1 MKATKRN
8 IAICG
13 LTVVVCASLLAGV
26 TYAWFTDSIT
36 NSGNTI
42 SSGDLKIDATAYDLG
57 EDGKSYEINGKNYT
71 FEAEGQNLKTDN
83 KAVIAETNWYPG
95 QSSAKLFTVENVGSL
110 DAAVSLDFFVSG
122 GLTNALWFDFIQV
135 GEDGR
140 ILGNFGERDM
150 ETLPELANQLGDVKL
165 ASKASM
171 SFVLVYGMEEEAQNE
186 YMNKSFQ
193 VNVFISAKQ
202 TVEGAEGPI
211 VVNPGTDLS
220 EVIEEVSDNST
231 IVLAANSEYEVKNPI
246 DLSGKKGIV
255 IDGNGATITMNE
267 SIEGASF
274 LSFAA
279 MRANAETRTNYQKSI
294 IRVEGASDVIIRNL
308 TIEGSESHGINVY
321 DCSNVTIEDVNIN
334 NSAEL
339 AICVNGSD
347 VSLVNVHTS
356 GSGWGAV
363 NLDLGTKGTSSL
375 TVDADCQFE
384 EYLQIYADSTT
395 VADKVSVNAAGYN
408 RYNVVATDGNNRV
421 LWTNNENVVEG
432 AVFVDDAE
440 GLASAVAAG
449 GNVILANDIKA
460 TLNGA
465 SVTNALSLNLNN
477 YTLTSNGTTFP
488 EGASVVITNGVIDM
502 RNSTTPFC
510 LRSNSQLEMS
520 YLNVT
525 SDYTVALVGNSEF
538 KGENS
543 KLVVD
548 HCNFTVC
555 DSAAITTNANKQPWS
570 CEIVVTNSTITCDST
585 NHKDWPMDNCPI
597 YMNVDG
603 NLTIDNCT
611 ITGQRQG
618 VMVRTG
624 NAKITNTTIID
635 TCEYYDLDSADLHL
649 NGNWGSGNEVPM
661 AALVVG
667 NRGNAGNAY
676 EHPTNVTVENC
687 TLISENKE
695 VPAMYI
701 WGNTTEET
709 KVVLTFDKATY
720 DNMQG
725 DIAGVLE
732 STENSK
738 VEINTPEGIVVNASQ
753 LKAALANGGD
763 VILAADVV
771 IDPVGEGNENIPL
784 IPQIIVTKNATL
796 NLNGKT
802 ISLNQEPCAASFNYV
817 IGLISVMNNA
827 TLTVNGDG
835 VIDAEAQYNTAYGFN
850 VYGGKLVINGGTYY
864 GAMSAVQVQIGE
876 VEINGGHFELAK
888 TIAADAPQ
896 YSNYLINCIDANIKN
911 GTATIVVNGGSFVG
925 YNPGASYG
933 EPDAPISFIDKDTYK
948 VEVSGEGHTAIY
960 TVVPV
965 TEDAE

>member
-57 EDGKSYEINGKNYT
+57 EDGKSYEINGKTYT
-71 FEAEGQNLKTDN
+71 FESEGQNLKTDN

-202 TVEGAEGPI
+202 TVEGAEGPV

-267 SIEGASF
+267 S
-274 LSFAA
+274 
-279 MRANAETRTNYQKSI
+279 
-294 IRVEGASDVIIRNL
+294 VEGASLFRAKAALTSEEANNSGEESIINVANATNVIIRNL
-308 TIEGSESHGINVY
+308 TATGAVKHGINIYKSTDVLVE
-321 DCSNVTIEDVNIN
+321 NVVSEN
-334 NSAEL
+334 NGGL
-339 AICVNGSD
+339 GVCVNGSE
-347 VSLVNVHTS
+347 VTLNNVKTSGNAWGGVNV
-356 GSGWGAV
+356 
-363 NLDLGTKGTSSL
+363 DTKVGEVSL
-375 TVDADCQFE
+375 TVDEACSFG
-384 EYLQIYADSTT
+384 EYLQIYADTYDMGLAVKANLPEKYTGVKLSVPAGDSY
-395 VADKVSVNAAGYN
+395 VAMY
-408 RYNVVATDGNNRV
+408 
-421 LWTNNENVVEG
+421 LWTTDAVVT
-432 AVFVDDAE
+432 DAE

-460 TLNGA
+460 NLNGA
-465 SVTNALSLNLNN
+465 SVTKTLSLNLNN

-488 EGASVVITNGVIDM
+488 EGASVVITNGIIDM

-555 DSAAITTNANKQPWS
+555 DSAAITTNASKQPWS

-676 EHPTNVTVENC
+676 EYATNVTVENC
-687 TLISENKE
+687 KLISKNEE

-738 VEINTPEGIVVNASQ
+738 VEINTPEGVVVNGSQ
-753 LKAALANGGD
+753 LKTALEKGGAVYVAADITLTQD
-763 VILAADVV
+763 VIITGATNTEL
-771 IDPVGEGNENIPL
+771 IIPEGR
-784 IPQIIVTKNATL
+784 IITFTA
-796 NLNGKT
+796 
-802 ISLNQEPCAASFNYV
+802 
-817 IGLISVMNNA
+817 
-827 TLTVNGDG
+827 DG
-835 VIDAEAQYNTAYGFN
+835 VIDMYGNASLTINSEGEIACNMESKFGMIVCAYNESN
-850 VYGGKLVINGGTYY
+850 VTVNGGTY
-864 GAMSAVQVQIGE
+864 IGGITCFQAGTKGSDE
-876 VEINGGHFELAK
+876 VSTITINDGYFEVLATYSGKYWTLNLIDNEGGKIFVK
-888 TIAADAPQ
+888 G
-896 YSNYLINCIDANIKN
+896 
-911 GTATIVVNGGSFVG
+911 GTFVN
-925 YNPGASYG
+925 YNPENSETESPADNFVADGYTVESSKEG
-933 EPDAPISFIDKDTYK
+933 EDI
-948 VEVSGEGHTAIY
+948 IY

>member
-57 EDGKSYEINGKNYT
+57 EDGKSYEINGKTYT

-135 GEDGR
+135 GETGVVS
-140 ILGNFGERDM
+140 GQFKERPM
-150 ETLPELANQLGDVKL
+150 ETLPDLADQLGDVKL

-202 TVEGAEGPI
+202 TVEGAEGPV

-220 EVIEEVSDNST
+220 EAIKEVSDNST

-255 IDGNGATITMNE
+255 IDGNGATITMSE
-267 SIEGASF
+267 SVEGASF

-440 GLASAVAAG
+440 GLASAVLAG
-449 GNVILANDIKA
+449 GNVILASDIEVTSNLRSSSNIVINLNSYTISSSSTITFFGDNMTVTITNGTFKSTGFSGRLRFENDENVTIQNVNFIGNGTGSQTIQVYDETSEGVNLYNISNCIFQNAYVGFEGSSNDYPYVFDITFTDCNFVAEK
-460 TLNGA
+460 LGNGA
-465 SVTNALSLNLNN
+465 SCVAIDDYIKGTAVF
-477 YTLTSNGTTFP
+477 NGCNF
-488 EGASVVITNGVIDM
+488 
-502 RNSTTPFC
+502 
-510 LRSNSQLEMS
+510 
-520 YLNVT
+520 NVT
-525 SDYTVALVGNSEF
+525 ASGNA
-538 KGENS
+538 
-543 KLVVD
+543 
-548 HCNFTVC
+548 
-555 DSAAITTNANKQPWS
+555 SAAIYCNGYEGYIGEAAMG
-570 CEIVVTNSTITCDST
+570 VT
-585 NHKDWPMDNCPI
+585 
-597 YMNVDG
+597 
-603 NLTIDNCT
+603 
-611 ITGQRQG
+611 
-618 VMVRTG
+618 
-624 NAKITNTTIID
+624 
-635 TCEYYDLDSADLHL
+635 L
-649 NGNWGSGNEVPM
+649 N
-661 AALVVG
+661 
-667 NRGNAGNAY
+667 
-676 EHPTNVTVENC
+676 NVTVVG
-687 TLISENKE
+687 TSTTDYFGSKT
-695 VPAMYI
+695 PAPVRFNQEI
-701 WGNTTEET
+701 TTVITET
-709 KVVLTFDKATY
+709 GINSYTIDGFTTNYK
-720 DNMQG
+720 G
-725 DIAGVLE
+725 DMLVTTGAE
-732 STENSK
+732 
-738 VEINTPEGIVVNASQ
+738 
-753 LKAALANGGD
+753 LKAALEKGGVVIVSVPEIVLKECVTIENYTKSQLIIPEGCVLHLTGIKFEDDPNGENLPAYAYD
-763 VILAADVV
+763 VIDLNDSAQLT
-771 IDPVGEGNENIPL
+771 ISGEGTMEQDLNSNIGYL
-784 IPQIIVTKNATL
+784 IRANDNSTVIINSGNFVA
-796 NLNGKT
+796 
-802 ISLNQEPCAASFNYV
+802 
-817 IGLISVMNNA
+817 GLTCVQAGNNA
-827 TLTVNGDG
+827 KVK
-835 VIDAEAQYNTAYGFN
+835 
-850 VYGGKLVINGGTYY
+850 VYGGNFNVLVDWQNVYWHFNLIDNSKATITIYGGTFVNYDPSNSKTENPVANFVADDY
-864 GAMSAVQVQIGE
+864 TVELFKEGE
-876 VEINGGHFELAK
+876 DI
-888 TIAADAPQ
+888 
-896 YSNYLINCIDANIKN
+896 
-911 GTATIVVNGGSFVG
+911 
-925 YNPGASYG
+925 
-933 EPDAPISFIDKDTYK
+933 
-948 VEVSGEGHTAIY
+948 IY
-960 TVVPV
+960 TVVPD

>member
-57 EDGKSYEINGKNYT
+57 EGGKSYEINNKTYT

-202 TVEGAEGPI
+202 TVEGAEGPV

-440 GLASAVAAG
+440 GLASAVLAG
-449 GNVILANDIKA
+449 GNVILASDISA
-460 TLNGA
+460 DSCPIIVMNGNK
-465 SVTNALSLNLNN
+465 VTVNLNA
-477 YTLTSNGTTFP
+477 YTLKLEGTMPKSYNEAVYVKNAQLTLQNG
-488 EGASVVITNGVIDM
+488 
-502 RNSTTPFC
+502 
-510 LRSNSQLEMS
+510 
-520 YLNVT
+520 
-525 SDYTVALVGNSEF
+525 
-538 KGENS
+538 
-543 KLVVD
+543 
-548 HCNFTVC
+548 
-555 DSAAITTNANKQPWS
+555 
-570 CEIVVTNSTITCDST
+570 
-585 NHKDWPMDNCPI
+585 
-597 YMNVDG
+597 
-603 NLTIDNCT
+603 
-611 ITGQRQG
+611 
-618 VMVRTG
+618 
-624 NAKITNTTIID
+624 IID
-635 TCEYYDLDSADLHL
+635 
-649 NGNWGSGNEVPM
+649 
-661 AALVVG
+661 
-667 NRGNAGNAY
+667 
-676 EHPTNVTVENC
+676 
-687 TLISENKE
+687 
-695 VPAMYI
+695 
-701 WGNTTEET
+701 
-709 KVVLTFDKATY
+709 
-720 DNMQG
+720 
-725 DIAGVLE
+725 
-732 STENSK
+732 
-738 VEINTPEGIVVNASQ
+738 
-753 LKAALANGGD
+753 
-763 VILAADVV
+763 
-771 IDPVGEGNENIPL
+771 
-784 IPQIIVTKNATL
+784 
-796 NLNGKT
+796 GK
-802 ISLNQEPCAASFNYV
+802 
-817 IGLISVMNNA
+817 
-827 TLTVNGDG
+827 TVNGDFFG
-835 VIDAEAQYNTAYGFN
+835 VIASGNAYLEMTKIDFSSNDCGVFGQESNNTFVINNCNIDTNNKYFAVYQNGSEAPSSITINESTMNGGIFISNSNGREKQTLNIFNSEISADGTAVEVKHTNVRIENSTLTGMGEFATRIYGNGNSTMGYSFATATN
-850 VYGGKLVINGGTYY
+850 SKEDHATGNIELVNCILLHKDTEDGKATEGSCFVYQMEEGYSVVINGST
-864 GAMSAVQVQIGE
+864 
-876 VEINGGHFELAK
+876 
-888 TIAADAPQ
+888 
-896 YSNYLINCIDANIKN
+896 
-911 GTATIVVNGGSFVG
+911 
-925 YNPGASYG
+925 
-933 EPDAPISFIDKDTYK
+933 
-948 VEVSGEGHTAIY
+948 
-960 TVVPV
+960 V
-965 TEDAE
+965 TEFNKYDE

>member
-57 EDGKSYEINGKNYT
+57 EGGKSYEINGKAYT
-71 FEAEGQNLKTDN
+71 FESEGQNLKTNN

-122 GLTNALWFDFIQV
+122 DLTNALWFDFIQV
-135 GEDGR
+135 GETGVVS
-140 ILGNFGERDM
+140 GQFKERPM
-150 ETLPELANQLGDVKL
+150 ETLPKLAEQLGDVKL

-202 TVEGAEGPI
+202 TVEGAEGPV

-220 EVIEEVSDNST
+220 EAIKEVSDNST

-294 IRVEGASDVIIRNL
+294 IRVKGASDVIIRNL

-449 GNVILANDIKA
+449 GNVILASDIEASIAYNLTADVSVNLNSFTLNDVGTSTIQI
-460 TLNGA
+460 LNGA
-465 SVTNALSLNLNN
+465 VVEFMNGNLIMNNLDASRAVSAVNVLTGSSLTFNSVSFTCNSVGLYPSGDAAKVEILNSKIYSNLYAVGTNARSTDN
-477 YTLTSNGTTFP
+477 YNVAIIIENSYLETNYNMDNDGGSITVFVNVPSTLT
-488 EGASVVITNGVIDM
+488 I
-502 RNSTTPFC
+502 
-510 LRSNSQLEMS
+510 
-520 YLNVT
+520 
-525 SDYTVALVGNSEF
+525 
-538 KGENS
+538 K
-543 KLVVD
+543 
-548 HCNFTVC
+548 
-555 DSAAITTNANKQPWS
+555 
-570 CEIVVTNSTITCDST
+570 NSTIVGVQNAVMVRGGTATIENSELST
-585 NHKDWPMDNCPI
+585 VKDIKEDISTYYTNGAWGS
-597 YMNVDG
+597 G
-603 NLTIDNCT
+603 NYVPFATLLMGNRENASYNYATSVTLTNCT
-611 ITGQRQG
+611 ITS
-618 VMVRTG
+618 
-624 NAKITNTTIID
+624 N
-635 TCEYYDLDSADLHL
+635 
-649 NGNWGSGNEVPM
+649 NE
-661 AALVVG
+661 
-667 NRGNAGNAY
+667 
-676 EHPTNVTVENC
+676 
-687 TLISENKE
+687 E
-695 VPAMYI
+695 VPAIYI
-701 WGNTTEET
+701 WGNKDEAA
-709 KVVLTFDKATY
+709 KAVLNIDTATFEKLNGTIDGTL
-720 DNMQG
+720 
-725 DIAGVLE
+725 V
-732 STENSK
+732 STETSK
-738 VEINTPEGIVVNASQ
+738 VEINGSCVSNVSTEEELKAAFEKGGIVVLNEDIEI
-753 LKAALANGGD
+753 D
-763 VILAADVV
+763 VTNVV
-771 IDPVGEGNENIPL
+771 NPDKYTDHL
-784 IPQIIVTKNATL
+784 YAFTKITKDTIL
-796 NLNGKT
+796 NLNGKK
-802 ISLNQEPCAASFNYV
+802 ISVKNAENLGSLVYYPL
-817 IGLISVMNNA
+817 LISVNSG
-827 TLTVNGDG
+827 TLIINGDG
-835 VIDAEAQYNTAYGFN
+835 VIDAEAGNNGCYAIDVF
-850 VYGGKLVINGGTYY
+850 GGSLIVNGGTYY
-864 GAMSAVQVQIGE
+864 GAPSAIQVEKGSLT
-876 VEINGGHFELAK
+876 INGGYFELAK
-888 TIAADAPQ
+888 TIAAVAPQ
-896 YSNYLINCIDANIKN
+896 YSNYLINCIDAAYKSGIAKI
-911 GTATIVVNGGSFVG
+911 TITGGSYLTFDPSADPEGAGTTYVADG
-925 YNPGASYG
+925 Y
-933 EPDAPISFIDKDTYK
+933 T
-948 VEVSGEGHTAIY
+948 VEVSEVEGDHILY
-960 TVVPV
+960 TVVPD
-965 TEDAE
+965 TGAAE

>member
-57 EDGKSYEINGKNYT
+57 EDGKSYEINGKTYT
-71 FEAEGQNLKTDN
+71 FESEGQNLKTDN

-202 TVEGAEGPI
+202 TVEGAEGPV

-220 EVIEEVSDNST
+220 EAIKEVSDNST

-267 SIEGASF
+267 SVEGASL

-725 DIAGVLE
+725 NIDGVLV
-732 STENSK
+732 STDTSK
-738 VEINTPEGIVVNASQ
+738 VQINAPVTFVYDKITLKGIESGGDYILASDITFS
-753 LKAALANGGD
+753 ANGFGD
-763 VILAADVV
+763 V
-771 IDPVGEGNENIPL
+771 
-784 IPQIIVTKNATL
+784 ATTVRAVCL

-802 ISLNQEPCAASFNYV
+802 IKLTESTDANVFYALANQGNTMT
-817 IGLISVMNNA
+817 IKG
-827 TLTVNGDG
+827 NG
-835 VIDAEAQYNTAYGFN
+835 
-850 VYGGKLVINGGTYY
+850 
-864 GAMSAVQVQIGE
+864 
-876 VEINGGHFELAK
+876 
-888 TIAADAPQ
+888 
-896 YSNYLINCIDANIKN
+896 CIDASEAGGYAVNVFYGFVSSNTLVIEDGTYIGDTTAIQIGDTAWGAQNGMFVCYIK
-911 GTATIVVNGGSFVG
+911 GGVFKVIPDSEYGYDLTINCVDKSYNLGKAKFVITGGSFFEFNPSNSNAEPGGAINWVAEG
-925 YNPGASYG
+925 YTVVTT
-933 EPDAPISFIDKDTYK
+933 ET
-948 VEVSGEGHTAIY
+948 EEGTWY